1 MKTRRPPAQAR
12 GCWGWGWGGNNRG
25 NAGNQHFITG
35 MERKKRRKGAPS
47 GAWKTHFNERRQ
59 RLSRCLWTIWTRK
72 SHHKS
77 HHSWNYKCNFA
88 LFITLAPLLCEY
100 RISSLVFFSIAEQ
113 TGQRDAGQLDTLAL
127 AWRPSDKCSYFVS
140 ISSPHNGDN
149 MQGRR
154 EDSILGFVYNEW
166 IFWICYCHHTFTSA
180 YLATSMRCGS

>member
-59 RLSRCLWTIWTRK
+59 RPSRCLWTIWTRK
-72 SHHKS
+72 SPHKS
-77 HHSWNYKCNFA
+77 RLSSNYTCNFA

-100 RISSLVFFSIAEQ
+100 RISSLVFLSIAEQ
-113 TGQRDAGQLDTLAL
+113 TGQRDVGQLDTLAL

-140 ISSPHNGDN
+140 ISSSLQITGTICMDVVRTAFCVLFTMNILN
-149 MQGRR
+149 MLL
-154 EDSILGFVYNEW
+154 S
-166 IFWICYCHHTFTSA
+166 S
-180 YLATSMRCGS
+180 YLYKGHY